1 MNSPDQTETTV
12 RLERPKPH
20 VALIRLNRPDK
31 LNAMNLAMR
40 QQLAEAFISL
50 SADSDVRVIVITGN
64 DKAFVAG
71 ADLAEFEPRNAIDQ
85 LLAETERYW
94 EPLRT
99 CPKPVIAAVQ
109 GFALGGGMELALHAD
124 IIVAGRGAR
133 FAQSEP
139 NVGLMPGA
147 GGSQRLVRALGKY
160 RAMRFLLMAERVDAE
175 EGYRLGFVSE
185 VTDDDKTLD
194 RALEMAERIAALP
207 PLATRQIK
215 EVVLAGAD
223 APLETAMRLERK
235 AFQILFSSADKA
247 EGMAAF
253 REKRKPRFEGR

>member
-1 MNSPDQTETTV
+1 MPDETEIAV
-12 RLERPKPH
+12 LLELPKPH

-40 QQLAEAFISL
+40 QQLAEVFVSL
-50 SADSDVRVIVITGN
+50 SADNDIRVIVVTGN

-71 ADLAEFEPRNAIDQ
+71 ADLAEFEPRDAIEQ
-85 LLAETERYW
+85 FLAETERYW

-99 CPKPVIAAVQ
+99 CSKPVIAAVQ

-124 IIVAGRGAR
+124 IIVAGRGAL

-139 NVGLMPGA
+139 NIGLMPGA

-160 RAMRFLLMAERVDAE
+160 RAMRFLLTAERVDAE

-185 VTDDDKTLD
+185 VVDDDKTLD
-194 RALEMAERIAALP
+194 RALEMAGRIASLP

-223 APLETAMRLERK
+223 APLDTAMRLERK
-235 AFQILFSSADKA
+235 AFQILFSSNDKA

-253 REKRKPRFEGR
+253 REKRNPRFEGR

>member
-1 MNSPDQTETTV
+1 MSTDVQFTSTILV
-12 RLERPKPH
+12 ERPRDH

-40 QQLAEAFISL
+40 QELAEAFTAL
-50 SADSDVRVIVITGN
+50 GQDDDVRVIVMTGD

-71 ADLAEFEPRNAIDQ
+71 ADLAEFEPRDAVDQ
-85 LLAETERYW
+85 MLARTERYW

-99 CPKPVIAAVQ
+99 CPKPVIAAVR
-109 GFALGGGMELALHAD
+109 GFALGGGMELALVAD

-139 NVGLMPGA
+139 NVGVMPGA
-147 GGSQRLVRALGKY
+147 GGTQRLVRALGKY
-160 RAMRFLLMAERVDAE
+160 RAMKFLLTAERVDAE

-185 VTDDDKTLD
+185 VTDDAKALD
-194 RALEMAERIAALP
+194 RALEMAERIASLP
-207 PLATRQIK
+207 PLAMCQIK

-223 APLETAMRLERK
+223 APLESAMRLERK
-235 AFQILFSSADKA
+235 AFQLLFSSADKA

-253 REKRKPRFEGR
+253 LEKRKPRFEGR